1 VIPLVILDLDGTVI
15 GASGQVVPSIWEAA
29 EAARAAGV
37 KISVCTGRP
46 GLGVAL
52 RVARRLGP
60 NVPHVFQSGAHLA
73 FPDGE
78 TLMASSLREAAAL
91 KLVQHAR
98 EVGLVLELYTPH
110 NMYVERRTSMSEA
123 HAAMIG
129 VGALVRDLAEVAQIE
144 PVIRAQWV
152 LTEDQE
158 PLAMRLTLTD
168 VQVSRATSPAQP
180 GTLFVSLTRRGTS
193 KGSAVEALCAHLKI
207 APERVMAVGDSAGD
221 IPMLERVGYPLVVGN
236 ADPALLQRYPVIGD
250 AEDGGVVEALAMAVR
265 GPGAVPTA
273 RFG

>member
-1 VIPLVILDLDGTVI
+1 MIPLVILDLDGTVI
-15 GASGQVVPSIWEAA
+15 GASGQVVPSVWEAA
-29 EAARAAGV
+29 ESARAAGV

-52 RVARRLGP
+52 RIARRLGP

-73 FPDGE
+73 FSDGE

-98 EVGLVLELYTPH
+98 ELGLVLELYTPQH
-110 NMYVERRTSMSEA
+110 MYVERRTLISEA

-129 VGALVRDLAEVAQIE
+129 VGALVRDLAEVAQLE

-152 LTEDQE
+152 LTADQE
-158 PLAMRLTLTD
+158 PRAMTLRVDD

-180 GTLFVSLTRRGTS
+180 GTLFISLTRRGTS
-193 KGSAVEALCAHLKI
+193 KGSAVLALCRHLRI
-207 APERVMAVGDSAGD
+207 PVDRVMAVGDSSGD
-221 IPMLERVGYPLVVGN
+221 LPMLEQVGYPLVVGN
-236 ADPALLQRYPVIGD
+236 AEAALLERFPVLAD

-265 GPGAVPTA
+265 GPNAVPRA
-273 RFG
+273 SVG

>member
-1 VIPLVILDLDGTVI
+1 MIPLVILDLDGTVI
-15 GASGQVVPSIWEAA
+15 GASGQVVASVWDAA

-60 NVPHVFQSGAHLA
+60 NVPHIFQSGAHLA

-78 TLMASSLREAAAL
+78 TMMASSLREAAAL
-91 KLVQHAR
+91 KLVHHAR
-98 EVGLVLELYTPH
+98 ELGLVLELYTPH
-110 NMYVERRTSMSEA
+110 HMYVERRTLMSEA

-129 VGALVRDLAEVAQIE
+129 VGALVRDLAEVAQNE

-152 LTEDQE
+152 LTPEQE
-158 PLAMRLTLTD
+158 SLAMRLRLAD

-193 KGSAVEALCAHLKI
+193 KGSAVLALCSHLKI

-221 IPMLERVGYPLVVGN
+221 IPMLEQVGYPLVVAN
-236 ADPALLQRYPVIGD
+236 AEPDLLERFPAVRHF
-250 AEDGGVVEALAMAVR
+250 EEGGVVEALAMAVR
-265 GPGAVPTA
+265 GPSAVPRA
-273 RFG
+273 PVG